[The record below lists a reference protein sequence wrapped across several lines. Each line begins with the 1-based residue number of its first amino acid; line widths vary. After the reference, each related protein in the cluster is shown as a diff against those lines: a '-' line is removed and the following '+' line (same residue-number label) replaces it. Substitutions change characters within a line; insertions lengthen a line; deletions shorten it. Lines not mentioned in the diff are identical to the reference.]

1 MTTMTQQK
9 IVQEIFLPSI
19 HDGIR
24 LEARLSY
31 WKVKE
36 HVQEQQVK
44 AVIISHP
51 YGPLGWFSFCLFIS
65 FSGIQLLILFTE

>member
-1 MTTMTQQK
+1 MKSYYLHNLLTMTQQK

-31 WKVKE
+31 WKTKE
-36 HVQEQQVK
+36 NVQEQEDK

-51 YGPLGWFSFCLFIS
+51 YGPLGSFI
-65 FSGIQLLILFTE
+65 LILL

>member
-1 MTTMTQQK
+1 MTQQK

-19 HDGIR
+19 HDGTR

-31 WKVKE
+31 WKTKE
-36 HVQEQQVK
+36 NVQEQQSK

-51 YGPLGWFSFCLFIS
+51 YGPLGSFIFNSL
-65 FSGIQLLILFTE
+65 